1 MYYEQVKYIVYDIES
16 VPDGQLIADVRYP
29 DETLSPEEAIA
40 RYKQEI
46 SNNTDGRTDFI
57 PATFQ
62 YPVSLAMALVD
73 DSFLPVDIVVLDYP
87 MGRALEITREFW
99 QKVEH
104 ECNQPVLVTFNGRGF
119 DVPLMELMA
128 YKFGLPLKKHF
139 NNKSGPRNRFGNQHI
154 DLQDFLSNYGAL
166 RLAGGLNL
174 LARLAGLPGKADVCG
189 ADVHDLYAKG
199 QIEQIYAYCVQ
210 DVLDTYGVFV
220 RSRVLAGEIST
231 SRENEI
237 RTALKAFL
245 EINRERCP
253 GFREYLSRLT

>member
-139 NNKSGPRNRFGNQHI
+139 NNKSGPATDSAISISTCRIFFRI
-154 DLQDFLSNYGAL
+154 TVPC
-166 RLAGGLNL
+166 
-174 LARLAGLPGKADVCG
+174 GLPV
-189 ADVHDLYAKG
+189 DL
-199 QIEQIYAYCVQ
+199 ICWP
-210 DVLDTYGVFV
+210 VLPD
-220 RSRVLAGEIST
+220 
-231 SRENEI
+231 
-237 RTALKAFL
+237 
-245 EINRERCP
+245 
-253 GFREYLSRLT
+253 FREKPMCAVLMCMICTQKDKLNRYMPIVSRMCWIHMGFCAQQGACR